1 MRLSSTF
8 SIYGREERSVEEEG
22 GGGRGGVVVVRALFP
37 PCCVPRRARDALIA
51 RRWSRAREIN
61 GVRFRRAASRTDASL
76 TTAASAR
83 TGWAASSEKS
93 DRTTPA
99 LAVGSLS
106 RSPPAHSRSPRSHF
120 ALRSVPFSRPHVRL
134 RESSRAAWVGRRA
147 RGALSL
153 ARLGSV
159 RHQSPALG
167 LARLLAL
174 TTRPRTTRRATP
186 AARGFVRARTQ
197 SPCLS
202 GSHTLVNVGPRKSW
216 SAAACGAARWWW
228 RLRRLWVR
236 NARLP
241 PPLPFL
247 VAYVVSSLSLSLSP
261 ALCPAPSLAPLSHSH
276 SRLLRAS
283 SSLGGGGAGDDRA

>member
-1 MRLSSTF
+1 M
-8 SIYGREERSVEEEG
+8 EEEG

-153 ARLGSV
+153 ARLGSAPVPGAWLGSAPRPNHAPSDYAAGYPSSTRFRARANTITLSLGESHACQRWPAQIMVGRCVWSGTLVVAVAATVGTKRAAAAAAPFPRRV
-159 RHQSPALG
+159 RRFLLVALP
-167 LARLLAL
+167 LARALSRSLARSALAL
-174 TTRPRTTRRATP
+174 ALSSTPRLFLARR
-186 AARGFVRARTQ
+186 RR
-197 SPCLS
+197 C
-202 GSHTLVNVGPRKSW
+202 
-216 SAAACGAARWWW
+216 W
-228 RLRRLWVR
+228 R
-236 NARLP
+236 
-241 PPLPFL
+241 
-247 VAYVVSSLSLSLSP
+247 
-261 ALCPAPSLAPLSHSH
+261 
-276 SRLLRAS
+276 
-283 SSLGGGGAGDDRA
+283 